1 VAANLTGS
9 TTNGCSGG
17 RHWCADYTLAY
28 GTDSGYVDLDGTRE
42 PVPVDREEM
51 KQIPA
56 ATNGSIF
63 AAATA
68 DQLKGEPEHRVR
80 CWLREGRPLRDSRFA
95 GYGLALIP
103 TRRAGSTSLACM
115 DSDASITRRPSGGG
129 EGEAQRAVGA

>member
-1 VAANLTGS
+1 
-9 TTNGCSGG
+9 
-17 RHWCADYTLAY
+17 
-28 GTDSGYVDLDGTRE
+28 
-42 PVPVDREEM
+42 M

-95 GYGLALIP
+95 GYGLAL
-103 TRRAGSTSLACM
+103 
-115 DSDASITRRPSGGG
+115 ASSPPSPLGRDLSGTKWP
-129 EGEAQRAVGA
+129 